1 MEPALPDPAAGEFRL
16 AGRVHHGSGGRG
28 CRLGS
33 PLSPCKERR
42 ARRRGSGQSH
52 SSHGAT
58 RVTRFLIPLGVFAL
72 LAIVLAVGVRHS
84 TQNGTIKSPLIGKP
98 VPDFALPKLEDP
110 KSTVSAS
117 DLKGHWYLI
126 NVWGVWCATC
136 HEEHP
141 WLMQYQKQDVL
152 PIIGVDWNDQ
162 DADARQFLSQQGNPY
177 THVITDH
184 DGRTAINLGVYAAPE
199 SFLVNPAGI
208 VVYKCP

>member
-1 MEPALPDPAAGEFRL
+1 M
-16 AGRVHHGSGGRG
+16 
-28 CRLGS
+28 
-33 PLSPCKERR
+33 
-42 ARRRGSGQSH
+42 
-52 SSHGAT
+52 
-58 RVTRFLIPLGVFAL
+58 TRFLIPLGVFAA
-72 LAIVLAVGVRHS
+72 LAIVLAVGVQHS

-98 VPDFALPKLEDP
+98 VPDFSLPKLEDP
-110 KSTVSAS
+110 QSKVSSS
-117 DLKGHWYLI
+117 DLKGRWYLI

-208 VVYKCP
+208 VVYKCTGALTKDVWEKEIVPLVHGEAGSGVLCRG